1 MNIIKASDEG
11 PLIAGK
17 ILLLTA
23 IVISSIPYGLYFSW
37 LFYIPGLIFLWNSKL
52 RKKQKWQWTTI
63 SLTIWLPIMFLF
75 VGLSLIIAWL

>member
-1 MNIIKASDEG
+1 MNILKASDEG

-37 LFYIPGLIFLWNSKL
+37 LFYIPGLIFLWNGKL
-52 RKKQKWQWTTI
+52 SKKQKWQWTVI
-63 SLTIWLPIMFLF
+63 SLTIWLPIMFLY
-75 VGLSLIIAWL
+75 VGLSLLIAWL